1 MVDGEIII
9 APRGRLVYG
18 GVTLADVSQAIEQ
31 AVQYWPSVVLDLER
45 IEAIDA
51 AGLGWIAGSY
61 RSASEKGISFRLR
74 NPPRRIQEVLQIT
87 KLAKVIP
94 VSCDADE
101 ECFVACEAG
110 AG

>member
-1 MVDGEIII
+1 MVDGEIVIV
-9 APRGRLVYG
+9 PRGRLVHG
-18 GVTLADVSQAIEQ
+18 GVTLADVSKAMKQALR
-31 AVQYWPSVVLDLER
+31 YWPSVVLNLER

-61 RSASEKGISFRLR
+61 RSASEKGVSFRLR
-74 NPPRRIQEVLQIT
+74 NPTRRIQEVLRIT

-101 ECFVACEAG
+101 ECFVAC
-110 AG
+110 

>member
-1 MVDGEIII
+1 MVDGEIVI

-18 GVTLADVSQAIEQ
+18 GLTLADVSQAMKQ
-31 AVQYWPSVVLDLER
+31 AIRYWPSVVLDLER

-61 RSASEKGISFRLR
+61 RSATEKGISFRLR
-74 NPPRRIQEVLQIT
+74 NPTRRVQEVLWIT
-87 KLAKVIP
+87 KLAQVIP

-101 ECFVACEAG
+101 QRFVHCEAG
-110 AG
+110 AA